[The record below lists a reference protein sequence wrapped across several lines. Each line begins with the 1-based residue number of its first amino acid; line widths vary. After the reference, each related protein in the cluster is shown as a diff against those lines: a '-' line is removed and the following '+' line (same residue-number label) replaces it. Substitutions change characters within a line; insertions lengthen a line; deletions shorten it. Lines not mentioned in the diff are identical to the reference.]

1 MADGK
6 LNMMGENSEDY
17 TKVINSICLKILDRC
32 NFTYLNWWVYYLIVF
47 WARKLINFFLFSA
60 LVRLLKETC
69 SSSCLPKFTELLMK
83 CIWRNVKLMPERVN
97 ELDYELVLMEIH
109 EFMLQLPTSW
119 WQQRPSDTPNRTIK
133 TIIHNMTKIKGNAIL
148 QHLNN
153 IPKHSELN
161 SYVLRILK
169 NLQKENDGAEP
180 APAQTQRSQ
189 KDRLSRNTHDQ
200 ISSIFKLISEKET
213 AQQGILKV

>member
-1 MADGK
+1 
-6 LNMMGENSEDY
+6 
-17 TKVINSICLKILDRC
+17 
-32 NFTYLNWWVYYLIVF
+32 
-47 WARKLINFFLFSA
+47 
-60 LVRLLKETC
+60 
-69 SSSCLPKFTELLMK
+69 
-83 CIWRNVKLMPERVN
+83 MPERVN